1 MQTVKA
7 SITKFL
13 VETWSFI
20 QNWTRDHL
28 CYVQENHLSA
38 FCLHPEMK
46 MEMLLKEIS
55 CGAEELA
62 QQLIAYTALPEDQSS
77 VPSTHVKWL
86 TTAY

>member
-1 MQTVKA
+1 
-7 SITKFL
+7 
-13 VETWSFI
+13 
-20 QNWTRDHL
+20 
-28 CYVQENHLSA
+28 
-38 FCLHPEMK
+38 MK